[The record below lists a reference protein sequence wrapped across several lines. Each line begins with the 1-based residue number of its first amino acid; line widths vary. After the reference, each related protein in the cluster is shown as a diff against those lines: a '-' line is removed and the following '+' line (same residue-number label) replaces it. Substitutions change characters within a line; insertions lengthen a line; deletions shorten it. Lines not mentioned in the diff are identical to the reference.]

1 MDDGPRVRIV
11 IPLPA
16 VRGSGACRMPRA
28 CGRFRGHQ
36 MRRCLMDRRR
46 ALGMVGAMATAT
58 VMGVGADPAEKSKAA
73 TAACACCGDACACP
87 ACTCG
92 ATAKAQQ
99 VRRRAPLDP
108 LHVRTLRLQSTITSS
123 RTTIRRESPPFPPGS
138 RGPVPPRCGRRPHP
152 ASCSGSRS
160 LSGTTRSGTPR
171 PSRSPCT

>member
-1 MDDGPRVRIV
+1 MDDGPRLRIV
-11 IPLPA
+11 IPFPA

-36 MRRCLMDRRR
+36 MRRWLMDRRR
-46 ALGMVGAMATAT
+46 ALGMVEAIATAT

-73 TAACACCGDACACP
+73 TAACACCGDARACP

-108 LHVRTLRLQSTITSS
+108 LHVRTLRHSTITSS

-138 RGPVPPRCGRRPHP
+138 RGPVPPRCGRTPHP

-160 LSGTTRSGTPR
+160 PSGTTRSGTPR